1 MQRVLVRV
9 RQAPRPAPEQREQA
23 REQTAPTDPEIVA
36 GLTRGEAWAAER
48 LYDRVLPYL
57 ERTLRRVLRHSQGE
71 YEDLLQSS
79 FERIIRVL
87 SERSLGGACDLPA
100 WSSAVA
106 AHVAL
111 DALRQRMRERKLFD
125 SEAPTESL
133 RGPDA
138 GGERGAEARAEVERV
153 QRVLARMKPRHAEA
167 VLLHD
172 VLGHDLR
179 EVATLTDASVAA
191 AQSRLVRG
199 RKDLLRRARAEGRRG

>member
-1 MQRVLVRV
+1 MRRILSRV
-9 RQAPRPAPEQREQA
+9 RLAEGAQSTEARARP
-23 REQTAPTDPEIVA
+23 THTDPEIVA
-36 GLTRGEAWAAER
+36 GLTRGEAWAAEE

-57 ERTLRRVLRHSQGE
+57 ERTLRRVLRHSGAE
-71 YEDLLQSS
+71 FEDLLQSS

-111 DALRQRMRERKLFD
+111 DALRQRVRERRLFD
-125 SEAPTESL
+125 HEAPSEAL

-153 QRVLARMKPRHAEA
+153 QRVLGRMKPKHAEA

-179 EVATLTDASVAA
+179 EVATLTSVSVAA

-199 RKDLLRRARAEGRRG
+199 RKELLRRARTERPRA